1 MKGTALNALGLQD
14 PTGVLYPSDRHPE
27 PPGPVFLEERRGEEG
42 STLGCPALSCD
53 SSGFLCIPQSQ
64 CRSHTPGTQRWSGGH
79 SGRLGMARLGPDQF
93 CLGYACIL
101 RAWGALSRVASH
113 SCTCGIPP
121 CSQIAFLQGASLPP
135 WWASL
140 KPCAGSPCR
149 SWTPAGP
156 PC

>member
-1 MKGTALNALGLQD
+1 MHWGSKIQLGSSTPLTDTLNPQD
-14 PTGVLYPSDRHPE
+14 LCSWKREEVRRAPLLAVQPS
-27 PPGPVFLEERRGEEG
+27 PVTPAAF
-42 STLGCPALSCD
+42 SAYHNPNADHTL
-53 SSGFLCIPQSQ
+53 
-64 CRSHTPGTQRWSGGH
+64 
-79 SGRLGMARLGPDQF
+79 LGPRGG
-93 CLGYACIL
+93 LGVTLADLAWPAWVQTSSAWATLASL

-121 CSQIAFLQGASLPP
+121 YSQIAFLQGASLPP